1 MISFMFA
8 LLLIA
13 SISMGEALQASRPG
27 RISGEW
33 VTPLKRHQRASL
45 ALKGWS
51 WGDEGNAREL
61 RRLDEARE
69 LRQEARD
76 EARELRRLDE
86 ARELRRLD
94 EARDEARELRQEARE
109 QRRLEFLSNSLIMM
123 ANVSE
128 TREQRRLEFLSHSFI
143 MMANASRENSMV
155 MANVSRENSM
165 MMTNASI
172 ENSKAMN
179 RSSRNTSISI
189 AVGYVV
195 LIAICLV
202 INRKDPAVLKIMTD
216 TKDITA
222 YLNKNKVI
230 ISICA
235 GLYLASIVGGRAV
248 KLITFISGLF
258 K

>member
-1 MISFMFA
+1 MSFMFA

-27 RISGEW
+27 SISGEW
-33 VTPLKRHQRASL
+33 VSPVKRHQRASL

-69 LRQEARD
+69 LRQEAI
-76 EARELRRLDE
+76 
-86 ARELRRLD
+86 
-94 EARDEARELRQEARE
+94 E
-109 QRRLEFLSNSLIMM
+109 QRRLEFLSNSL
-123 ANVSE
+123 
-128 TREQRRLEFLSHSFI
+128 I

-165 MMTNASI
+165 MMANVYRENSMMMANASR

-202 INRKDPAVLKIMTD
+202 INRKDPAEVRLLADIEG
-216 TKDITA
+216 ITA
-222 YLNKNKVI
+222 YLNKNKRI
-230 ISICA
+230 IC
-235 GLYLASIVGGRAV
+235 GFLAALVATIVGEPAV

>member
-1 MISFMFA
+1 MMSFMFA

-51 WGDEGNAREL
+51 WGDEARENAREL

-69 LRQEARD
+69 QRQEAR
-76 EARELRRLDE
+76 DE

-109 QRRLEFLSNSLIMM
+109 QRRLEFLSNSLSMM
-123 ANVSE
+123 ANVS
-128 TREQRRLEFLSHSFI
+128 RENSL
-143 MMANASRENSMV
+143 MMANASRENSMI
-155 MANVSRENSM
+155 
-165 MMTNASI
+165 MTNASI

-202 INRKDPAVLKIMTD
+202 VFRKDPAVVRLLADIEG
-216 TKDITA
+216 ITA
-222 YLNKNKVI
+222 YLNKNKRI
-230 ISICA
+230 IC
-235 GLYLASIVGGRAV
+235 GVLAALVATIVGEPAV